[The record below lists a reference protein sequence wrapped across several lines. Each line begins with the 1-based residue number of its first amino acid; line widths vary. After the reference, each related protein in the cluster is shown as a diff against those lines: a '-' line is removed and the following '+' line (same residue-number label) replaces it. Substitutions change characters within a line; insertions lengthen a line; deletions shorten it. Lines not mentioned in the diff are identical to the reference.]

1 MSEWIPVSERL
12 PEKGTTV
19 LVQSDMVMYV
29 ATYEPNIY
37 EDMPWF
43 SGEIGFISADA
54 WMPLP
59 EPYREDERSD
69 ERVGALIDVIEDFL
83 AERGVR
89 LPESV
94 EDDAACGGA
103 VVICGGDYDALASK
117 IKEFFGDGNEPYKV
131 DDA

>member
-19 LVQSDMVMYV
+19 LVQNNMGMYV
-29 ATYEPNIY
+29 ATYETDLY
-37 EDMPWF
+37 KGRPWF
-43 SGEIGFISADA
+43 SLDYGFTTAEA

-59 EPYREDERSD
+59 EPHRENERGD

-94 EDDAACGGA
+94 EDDTVCGGA
-103 VVICGGDYDALASK
+103 VVICGGDYDALASR
-117 IKEFFGDGNEPYKV
+117 IKEFFSDGHEL
-131 DDA
+131 